1 MRFRGS
7 YTLESSYIVPLFTII
22 IVILIQL
29 MLFLHDRAVY
39 SAVEVKINMQE
50 EFSGK
55 DYEREA
61 EEYLKKRLVFYGAK
75 INIGNA
81 DIKENNMSNYARISK
96 AWLGG
101 KE

>member
-1 MRFRGS
+1 MRLRGS
-7 YTLESSYIVPLFTII
+7 YTLEASYIVPLFTVIT
-22 IVILIQL
+22 VILIQL

-55 DYEREA
+55 DYEKEA
-61 EEYLKKRLVFYGAK
+61 EEYLKKRLVFYGVE
-75 INIGNA
+75 INIGNV
-81 DIKENNMSNYARISK
+81 DIKENNMSNYVRISK
-96 AWLGG
+96 ALLGG